1 MDYLLLAIGLVLL
14 VVGADGLVK
23 GAARLAAGIGIP
35 SLVIGLTVVAFGT
48 SAPEL
53 AVSIRSALA
62 GQSEMAIANV
72 VGSNIF
78 NVLFILGLAAIITPL
93 AISRQLIRQDVP
105 LMVLASMLVFY
116 MIRDGVLSRLDAG
129 ILVVLLLAYTVF
141 LFVQGKRTEATERAS
156 SANNTAVQ
164 NATGSVL
171 SDAASAEQD
180 DEVDALIRGTHPTW
194 QNLLWIIGGLACL
207 VAGAN
212 LLVNSA
218 VNIARA
224 FAVSEAVIGLTIVA
238 VGTSLPEVMTSIVAS
253 IKGQRDIA
261 VGNVVG
267 SNIFNLLA
275 VLGVSGV
282 LSSNGLA
289 GNEQLVQQDFPVMLA
304 VALLCVPLFFT
315 GAILSRIEGAL
326 FFILY
331 LAYTLF
337 LIGGALHAPW
347 LASVQGIIVYALIP
361 LTVVVVIG
369 SLVKDRYEKSQNKVS
384 STQG

>member
-23 GAARLAAGIGIP
+23 GAARLAASIGIP

-141 LFVQGKRTEATERAS
+141 LFVQGKRTEASERAS
-156 SANNTAVQ
+156 GANN
-164 NATGSVL
+164 SVAPSA
-171 SDAASAEQD
+171 SDAASTEQD

-369 SLVKDRYEKSQNKVS
+369 SLAKDRYDKRQLSKVS
-384 STQG
+384 E

>member
-23 GAARLAAGIGIP
+23 GAARLAASIGIP

-156 SANNTAVQ
+156 GANN
-164 NATGSVL
+164 SVAPSASGAAQ
-171 SDAASAEQD
+171 SDAASTEQD

-194 QNLLWIIGGLACL
+194 QNLLWIVGGLACL

-369 SLVKDRYEKSQNKVS
+369 SLVKDRYDKRQLSKVS
-384 STQG
+384 E

>member
-23 GAARLAAGIGIP
+23 GAARLAASIGIP

-156 SANNTAVQ
+156 GANN
-164 NATGSVL
+164 SVAPSVSGAAL

-194 QNLLWIIGGLACL
+194 QNLLWIVGGLACL

-369 SLVKDRYEKSQNKVS
+369 SLVKDRYDKRQLSKVS
-384 STQG
+384 E

>member
-23 GAARLAAGIGIP
+23 GAARLAASIGIP

-156 SANNTAVQ
+156 GANN
-164 NATGSVL
+164 SVAPSVSGAAL
-171 SDAASAEQD
+171 SDAASTEQD

-315 GAILSRIEGAL
+315 GAIL
-326 FFILY
+326 
-331 LAYTLF
+331 
-337 LIGGALHAPW
+337 
-347 LASVQGIIVYALIP
+347 
-361 LTVVVVIG
+361 
-369 SLVKDRYEKSQNKVS
+369 
-384 STQG
+384 

>member
-23 GAARLAAGIGIP
+23 GAARLAASIGIP

-141 LFVQGKRTEATERAS
+141 LFVQGKRTEATESAS
-156 SANNTAVQ
+156 GANNSVAPS
-164 NATGSVL
+164 ASGAVL
-171 SDAASAEQD
+171 SEAASTEQD

-194 QNLLWIIGGLACL
+194 QNLLWIVGGLACL

-369 SLVKDRYEKSQNKVS
+369 SLVKDRYDKRQLSKVS
-384 STQG
+384 E

>member
-23 GAARLAAGIGIP
+23 GAARLAASIGIP

-156 SANNTAVQ
+156 SANN
-164 NATGSVL
+164 SVAPSTSGAAL
-171 SDAASAEQD
+171 SDAASTEQD

-194 QNLLWIIGGLACL
+194 QNLLWIVGGLACL

-369 SLVKDRYEKSQNKVS
+369 SLVKDRYDKRQLSKVS
-384 STQG
+384 E

>member
-23 GAARLAAGIGIP
+23 GAARLAASIGIP

-156 SANNTAVQ
+156 GANN
-164 NATGSVL
+164 SVAPSASGAAL
-171 SDAASAEQD
+171 SDAASTEQD

-369 SLVKDRYEKSQNKVS
+369 SLVKDRYDKRQLSKVS
-384 STQG
+384 E

>member
-23 GAARLAAGIGIP
+23 GAARLAASIGIP

-116 MIRDGVLSRLDAG
+116 MIRDGVLSRLDAS

-156 SANNTAVQ
+156 GANNTA
-164 NATGSVL
+164 APSVSGAAL
-171 SDAASAEQD
+171 SEAASTEQD

-194 QNLLWIIGGLACL
+194 QNLLWIVGGLACL

-369 SLVKDRYEKSQNKVS
+369 SLVKDRYDKRQLSKVS
-384 STQG
+384 E

>member
-23 GAARLAAGIGIP
+23 GAARLAASIGIP

-156 SANNTAVQ
+156 GANN
-164 NATGSVL
+164 SVAPSTSGAAL

-315 GAILSRIEGAL
+315 GEILSRIEGAL

-347 LASVQGIIVYALIP
+347 LAPVQGIIVYALIP

-369 SLVKDRYEKSQNKVS
+369 SLVKDRYDKRQLSKVS
-384 STQG
+384 E

>member
-23 GAARLAAGIGIP
+23 GAARLAASIGIP

-156 SANNTAVQ
+156 GANN
-164 NATGSVL
+164 SVAPSVSGAAL
-171 SDAASAEQD
+171 SDAASTEQD

-369 SLVKDRYEKSQNKVS
+369 SLVKDRYDKRQLSKVS
-384 STQG
+384 E

>member
-23 GAARLAAGIGIP
+23 GAARLAASIGIP

-156 SANNTAVQ
+156 GANN
-164 NATGSVL
+164 SVPPSASGAAL
-171 SDAASAEQD
+171 SDVASTEQD

-194 QNLLWIIGGLACL
+194 QNLLWIVGGLACL

-369 SLVKDRYEKSQNKVS
+369 SLVKDRYDKRQLSKVS
-384 STQG
+384 E

>member
-23 GAARLAAGIGIP
+23 GAARLAASIGIP

-156 SANNTAVQ
+156 GANN
-164 NATGSVL
+164 SVAP
-171 SDAASAEQD
+171 STSGAASTEQD

-194 QNLLWIIGGLACL
+194 QNLLWIVGGLACL

-369 SLVKDRYEKSQNKVS
+369 SLVKDRYDKRQLSKVS
-384 STQG
+384 E

>member
-23 GAARLAAGIGIP
+23 GAARLAASIGIP

-78 NVLFILGLAAIITPL
+78 NALFILGLAAIITPL

-156 SANNTAVQ
+156 GANN
-164 NATGSVL
+164 SVAPSA
-171 SDAASAEQD
+171 SDAASTEQD

-369 SLVKDRYEKSQNKVS
+369 SLVKDRYDKRQLSKVS
-384 STQG
+384 E

>member
-23 GAARLAAGIGIP
+23 GAARLAASIGIP

-156 SANNTAVQ
+156 GANN
-164 NATGSVL
+164 SVAPSA
-171 SDAASAEQD
+171 SDAASTEQD

-194 QNLLWIIGGLACL
+194 QNLLWIVGGLACL

-282 LSSNGLA
+282 LSCNGLA

-347 LASVQGIIVYALIP
+347 LVSVQGIIVYALIP

-369 SLVKDRYEKSQNKVS
+369 SFVKDRYDKRQLSKVS
-384 STQG
+384 E

>member
-23 GAARLAAGIGIP
+23 GAARLAASIGIP

-156 SANNTAVQ
+156 GANN
-164 NATGSVL
+164 SVAPSVSGAAL
-171 SDAASAEQD
+171 SDAASTEPD

-194 QNLLWIIGGLACL
+194 QNLLWIVGGLACL

-369 SLVKDRYEKSQNKVS
+369 SLVKDRYDKRQLSKVS
-384 STQG
+384 E

>member
-23 GAARLAAGIGIP
+23 GAARLAASIGIP

-141 LFVQGKRTEATERAS
+141 LFVQGKRTETTERAS
-156 SANNTAVQ
+156 GANN
-164 NATGSVL
+164 SVAPSVSGAAL
-171 SDAASAEQD
+171 SDAASTEQD

-369 SLVKDRYEKSQNKVS
+369 SLVKDRYDKRQLSKVS
-384 STQG
+384 E

>member
-23 GAARLAAGIGIP
+23 GAARLAASIGIP

-156 SANNTAVQ
+156 
-164 NATGSVL
+164 G
-171 SDAASAEQD
+171 AASTEQD
-180 DEVDALIRGTHPTW
+180 DEVDALISGTHPTW
-194 QNLLWIIGGLACL
+194 QNLLWIVGGLACL

-347 LASVQGIIVYALIP
+347 LASVHGIIVYALIP

-369 SLVKDRYEKSQNKVS
+369 SLVKDRYDKRQLSKVS
-384 STQG
+384 E

>member
-23 GAARLAAGIGIP
+23 GAARLAASIGIP
-35 SLVIGLTVVAFGT
+35 SLVIGLTVVGFGT

-156 SANNTAVQ
+156 GANN
-164 NATGSVL
+164 SVAPSVSGAAL
-171 SDAASAEQD
+171 SDAASTEQD

-194 QNLLWIIGGLACL
+194 QNLLWIVGGLACL

-369 SLVKDRYEKSQNKVS
+369 SLVKDRYDKRQLSKVS
-384 STQG
+384 E

>member
-23 GAARLAAGIGIP
+23 GAARLAASIGIP

-156 SANNTAVQ
+156 GANNSVAPSTSG
-164 NATGSVL
+164 TVL
-171 SDAASAEQD
+171 SDAASTEQD

-369 SLVKDRYEKSQNKVS
+369 SLVKDRYDKRQLSKVS
-384 STQG
+384 E

>member
-23 GAARLAAGIGIP
+23 GAARLAASIGIP

-156 SANNTAVQ
+156 GANN
-164 NATGSVL
+164 SV
-171 SDAASAEQD
+171 
-180 DEVDALIRGTHPTW
+180 
-194 QNLLWIIGGLACL
+194 
-207 VAGAN
+207 
-212 LLVNSA
+212 
-218 VNIARA
+218 
-224 FAVSEAVIGLTIVA
+224 
-238 VGTSLPEVMTSIVAS
+238 
-253 IKGQRDIA
+253 
-261 VGNVVG
+261 
-267 SNIFNLLA
+267 
-275 VLGVSGV
+275 
-282 LSSNGLA
+282 
-289 GNEQLVQQDFPVMLA
+289 
-304 VALLCVPLFFT
+304 
-315 GAILSRIEGAL
+315 
-326 FFILY
+326 
-331 LAYTLF
+331 
-337 LIGGALHAPW
+337 AP
-347 LASVQGIIVYALIP
+347 SV
-361 LTVVVVIG
+361 
-369 SLVKDRYEKSQNKVS
+369 
-384 STQG
+384 

>member
-23 GAARLAAGIGIP
+23 GAARLAASIGIP

-156 SANNTAVQ
+156 GANN
-164 NATGSVL
+164 SVAPSASGAAL
-171 SDAASAEQD
+171 SDAASTEQD

-194 QNLLWIIGGLACL
+194 QNLLWIICGLACL

-369 SLVKDRYEKSQNKVS
+369 SLVKDRYDKRQLSKVS
-384 STQG
+384 E

>member
-23 GAARLAAGIGIP
+23 GAARLAASIGIP

-156 SANNTAVQ
+156 GANNSVAPS
-164 NATGSVL
+164 ASGEVL
-171 SDAASAEQD
+171 SDAASTEQD

-337 LIGGALHAPW
+337 LIGGALLAPW

-369 SLVKDRYEKSQNKVS
+369 SLVKDRYDKRQLSKVS
-384 STQG
+384 E

>member
-1 MDYLLLAIGLVLL
+1 MDYLLLAIGLLLL

-23 GAARLAAGIGIP
+23 GAARLAASIGIP

-156 SANNTAVQ
+156 GANN
-164 NATGSVL
+164 SVAPSASGAAL
-171 SDAASAEQD
+171 SDAASTEQD

-194 QNLLWIIGGLACL
+194 QNLLWIVGGLACL

-369 SLVKDRYEKSQNKVS
+369 SLVKDRYDKRQLSKVS
-384 STQG
+384 E

>member
-23 GAARLAAGIGIP
+23 GAARLAASIGIP

-156 SANNTAVQ
+156 GANNSVAPSVSG
-164 NATGSVL
+164 AVL

-347 LASVQGIIVYALIP
+347 LAPVQGIIVYALIP

-369 SLVKDRYEKSQNKVS
+369 SLVKDRYDKRQLSKVS
-384 STQG
+384 E

>member
-1 MDYLLLAIGLVLL
+1 MDYLLLAIGLLLL

-23 GAARLAAGIGIP
+23 GAARLAASIGIP

-78 NVLFILGLAAIITPL
+78 NVLFILGLATIITPL

-141 LFVQGKRTEATERAS
+141 LFVQGKRTEATERVS
-156 SANNTAVQ
+156 GANNTA
-164 NATGSVL
+164 APSVSGAAL
-171 SDAASAEQD
+171 SDAASAAQD

-315 GAILSRIEGAL
+315 GAILSRIEGTL

-369 SLVKDRYEKSQNKVS
+369 SLVKDRYDKRQLSKVS
-384 STQG
+384 E

>member
-23 GAARLAAGIGIP
+23 GAARLAASIGIP

-156 SANNTAVQ
+156 GANN
-164 NATGSVL
+164 SVAPSASGAAL

-347 LASVQGIIVYALIP
+347 LASVHGIIVYALIP

-369 SLVKDRYEKSQNKVS
+369 SLVKDRYDKRQLSKVS
-384 STQG
+384 E

>member
-23 GAARLAAGIGIP
+23 GAARLAASIGIP

-156 SANNTAVQ
+156 GANN
-164 NATGSVL
+164 SVAPSASGAAL

-369 SLVKDRYEKSQNKVS
+369 SLVKDRYDKRQLGKVS
-384 STQG
+384 E

>member
-23 GAARLAAGIGIP
+23 GAARLAASIGIP

-141 LFVQGKRTEATERAS
+141 LFVQGKRSEATERAS
-156 SANNTAVQ
+156 GANNTVAPSVS
-164 NATGSVL
+164 GPVL
-171 SDAASAEQD
+171 SEAASTEQD

-347 LASVQGIIVYALIP
+347 LASVHGIIVYALIP

-369 SLVKDRYEKSQNKVS
+369 SLVKDRYDKRQLSKVS
-384 STQG
+384 E

>member
-23 GAARLAAGIGIP
+23 GAARLAASIGIP

-141 LFVQGKRTEATERAS
+141 LFVQGKRTEATERVS
-156 SANNTAVQ
+156 GANNTA
-164 NATGSVL
+164 APSVSGAAL
-171 SDAASAEQD
+171 SDAASAAQD

-369 SLVKDRYEKSQNKVS
+369 SLVKDRYDKRQLSKVS
-384 STQG
+384 E

>member
-23 GAARLAAGIGIP
+23 GAARLAASIGIP

-156 SANNTAVQ
+156 GANN
-164 NATGSVL
+164 SVAPSASGAAL

-369 SLVKDRYEKSQNKVS
+369 SLVKDRYDKRQLSKVS
-384 STQG
+384 E

>member
-23 GAARLAAGIGIP
+23 GAARLAASIGIP

-156 SANNTAVQ
+156 GANN
-164 NATGSVL
+164 SVAPSVSGAAL
-171 SDAASAEQD
+171 SDAASAAQD

-194 QNLLWIIGGLACL
+194 QNLLWIVGGLACL

-369 SLVKDRYEKSQNKVS
+369 SLVKDRYDKRQLSKVS
-384 STQG
+384 E

>member
-23 GAARLAAGIGIP
+23 GAARLAASIGIP

-116 MIRDGVLSRLDAG
+116 MIRDGVLSRLDSD

-156 SANNTAVQ
+156 GANN
-164 NATGSVL
+164 SVAPSASGAAL
-171 SDAASAEQD
+171 SDVASTEQD

-194 QNLLWIIGGLACL
+194 QNLLWIVGGLACL

-369 SLVKDRYEKSQNKVS
+369 SLVKDRYDKRQLSKVS
-384 STQG
+384 E

>member
-23 GAARLAAGIGIP
+23 GAARLAASIGIP

-156 SANNTAVQ
+156 GANNSVAP
-164 NATGSVL
+164 NASGAAL
-171 SDAASAEQD
+171 SDAASTEQD

-369 SLVKDRYEKSQNKVS
+369 SLVKDRYDKRQLSKVS
-384 STQG
+384 E

>member
-23 GAARLAAGIGIP
+23 GAARLAASIGIP

-141 LFVQGKRTEATERAS
+141 LFVQGKRTEATERVS
-156 SANNTAVQ
+156 GANNTA
-164 NATGSVL
+164 APSVSGAAL
-171 SDAASAEQD
+171 SDAASTEQD

-194 QNLLWIIGGLACL
+194 QNLLWIVGGLACL

-347 LASVQGIIVYALIP
+347 LASVHGIIVYVLIP

-369 SLVKDRYEKSQNKVS
+369 SLVKDRYDKRQLSKVS
-384 STQG
+384 E

>member
-23 GAARLAAGIGIP
+23 GAARLAASIGIP

-156 SANNTAVQ
+156 GANNSVAPSVSG
-164 NATGSVL
+164 AVL

-347 LASVQGIIVYALIP
+347 LASVHGIIVYALIP

-369 SLVKDRYEKSQNKVS
+369 SLVKDRYDKRQLSKVS
-384 STQG
+384 E